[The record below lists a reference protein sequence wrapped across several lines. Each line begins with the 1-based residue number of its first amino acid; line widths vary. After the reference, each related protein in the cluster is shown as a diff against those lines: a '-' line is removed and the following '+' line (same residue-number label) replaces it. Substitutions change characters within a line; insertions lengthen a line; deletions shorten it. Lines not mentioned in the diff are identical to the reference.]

1 VLDLMAKPKL
11 KKAASRRND
20 YVLRLYT
27 SGSTPR
33 SARAIGNL
41 HKICEDRLKGR
52 YQLDIIDLY
61 QQPELAQSDDV
72 IAIPTLVKELP
83 APKRKVIGDLSDE
96 TQVLNGLALSA
107 NPTGT

>member
-1 VLDLMAKPKL
+1 MAKLKL
-11 KKAASRRND
+11 KKAVRRRDD

-72 IAIPTLVKELP
+72 IAVPTLVKESP
-83 APKRKVIGDLSDE
+83 APKQKVIGDLSDE
-96 TQVLNGLALSA
+96 KRVLHGLALTA
-107 NPTGT
+107 KITGP

>member
-1 VLDLMAKPKL
+1 MAKRRP
-11 KKAASRRND
+11 KKAAPRRDD

-33 SARAIGNL
+33 SARAIDNIR
-41 HKICEDRLKGR
+41 KICEDRLSGR
-52 YQLDIIDLY
+52 YQLDVIDLY

-83 APKRKVIGDLSDE
+83 PPKRRVVGDLSDE
-96 TQVLNGLALSA
+96 KRVLIGLALPA
-107 NPTGT
+107 TKVGA

>member
-1 VLDLMAKPKL
+1 MAKPRL
-11 KKAASRRND
+11 KKAAPRRDD

-33 SARAIGNL
+33 SARAIANL
-41 HKICEDRLKGR
+41 HKICEDRLKGH

-72 IAIPTLVKELP
+72 IAVPTLVKELP
-83 APKRKVIGDLSDE
+83 PPKRKVVGDLSDE
-96 TQVLNGLALSA
+96 ARVLIGLALTVHAAS
-107 NPTGT
+107 

>member
-1 VLDLMAKPKL
+1 MAKPKL
-11 KKAASRRND
+11 KKAMATRRDD

-52 YQLDIIDLY
+52 YHLDIIDLY

-72 IAIPTLVKELP
+72 IAIPTLVKESP
-83 APKRKVIGDLSDE
+83 APKQKVIGDMSDE
-96 TQVLNGLALSA
+96 KRVLHGLALTAKS
-107 NPTGT
+107 TDS

>member
-1 VLDLMAKPKL
+1 MKPIAEAKLRKT
-11 KKAASRRND
+11 ARVAN

-33 SARAIGNL
+33 SARAVGNL
-41 HKICEDRLKGR
+41 HRICEDRLRGHYK
-52 YQLDIIDLY
+52 LDVIDLY

-83 APKRKVIGDLSDE
+83 APKRKVVGDLSDE
-96 TQVLNGLALSA
+96 KQLLIGLALPA
-107 NPTGT
+107 IKAG

>member
-1 VLDLMAKPKL
+1 MVKPKL
-11 KKAASRRND
+11 GKTARAAN

-33 SARAIGNL
+33 STRAVGNL
-41 HKICEDRLKGR
+41 HRICEDRLRGHYK
-52 YQLDIIDLY
+52 LDVIDLY

-83 APKRKVIGDLSDE
+83 APKRKVVGDLSDE
-96 TQVLNGLALSA
+96 KQVLIGLALSA
-107 NPTGT
+107 TKAG